1 MREQCS
7 ACGGELRETDCICPT
22 CGATLLRNPAVGIQ
36 SPSPQQPLYQQNM
49 SYLPPYPVRQSP
61 SQGMA
66 IASLV
71 MSILSWVLCPIIFAA
86 VGLIFGLIARSN
98 DRTNGMALAGIV
110 VSIIN
115 IVIWVL
121 IIVFYVFLIGVLMNA
136 ASY

>member
-7 ACGGELRETDCICPT
+7 ACGGELRETDLICPT
-22 CGATLLRNPAVGIQ
+22 CGATILRSPASGVQ
-36 SPSPQQPLYQQNM
+36 SPYPQQPLYQQNM
-49 SYLPPYPVRQSP
+49 PYPYPVRQSP

-66 IASLV
+66 VASLV
-71 MSILSWVLCPIIFAA
+71 MSILSWVLCPVVFAI

-98 DRTNGMALAGIV
+98 DRTNGMALAGVV

-121 IIVFYVFLIGVLMNA
+121 FLVFYVFLIGVLMNS